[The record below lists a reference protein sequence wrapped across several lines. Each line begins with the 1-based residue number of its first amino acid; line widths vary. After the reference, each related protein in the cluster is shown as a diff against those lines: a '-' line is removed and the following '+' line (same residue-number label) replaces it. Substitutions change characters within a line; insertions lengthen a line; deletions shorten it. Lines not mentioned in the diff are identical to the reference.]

1 MAGLRSGRPIDVPT
15 SVRCG
20 AAAPPRAEQRQQPFH
35 TLARGPR
42 LQGATM
48 TRMEIER
55 VAGLPTTGSDGSLAR
70 HDWVLLLIERLA
82 REPSLLERGKC
93 MGFG

>member
-1 MAGLRSGRPIDVPT
+1 MARLRSARPIDVPT

-35 TLARGPR
+35 TFAGGPR

-55 VAGLPTTGSDGSLAR
+55 VAGLTTTGSDGSLAR

-82 REPSLLERGKC
+82 REPSLFQGGKC